1 MIYTEKELEL
11 AMRSSNGD
19 INDVQLNYLAI
30 QSKTTEKKIREIAE
44 YINFM
49 SPFLVASILLLSFFF
64 FHLVFCFLCIILNLN

>member
-11 AMRSSNGD
+11 AMRYSNGD